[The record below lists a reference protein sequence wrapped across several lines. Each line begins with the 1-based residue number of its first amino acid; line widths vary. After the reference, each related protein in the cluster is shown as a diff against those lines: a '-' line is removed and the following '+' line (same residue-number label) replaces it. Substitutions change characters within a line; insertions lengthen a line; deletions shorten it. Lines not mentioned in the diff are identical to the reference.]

1 LEYSNATSFLNFF
14 PERKYMVT
22 YTFEELCAME
32 NIADRLSSSVRT
44 FANANDRSTIDEML
58 LMIRRIRSVANCN
71 KKSTVDLDN
80 LKE

>member
-1 LEYSNATSFLNFF
+1 
-14 PERKYMVT
+14 
-22 YTFEELCAME
+22 ME

-71 KKSTVDLDN
+71 KKGIVDLDN
-80 LKE
+80 LKEI